1 MQKKTG
7 SVKNVKERETV
18 TSAQYL
24 ELEHCH
30 LVVKVF
36 ITFLKFLQK
45 IPLNL
50 RQAAQREP
58 VKDTCCFT
66 ALFTAG

>member
-1 MQKKTG
+1 MQKNTG

-18 TSAQYL
+18 TLAQYL

-36 ITFLKFLQK
+36 ITLQK

-66 ALFTAG
+66 SLFTAG